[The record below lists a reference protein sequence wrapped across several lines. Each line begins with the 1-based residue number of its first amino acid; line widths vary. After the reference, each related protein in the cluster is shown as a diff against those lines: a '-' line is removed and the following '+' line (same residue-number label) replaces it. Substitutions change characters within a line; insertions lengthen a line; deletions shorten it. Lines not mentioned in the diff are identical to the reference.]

1 MRDAAVLN
9 AVEGELRKQS
19 MCTST
24 LQAASALLDLCAPS
38 HASSAESVLRVAAP
52 PAAQP
57 TRAVV
62 VRKGNPLMHNQ
73 QTTQHQQSWQ
83 NSLQDKHQRWQQALR
98 ESLSY
103 ASPATVELIAPAT
116 ALGPLEAA
124 LLLSRLS
131 PLEVSLLDAPV
142 RYHVLGFR
150 RRAAALLWSNPKL
163 QSAIQKSR
171 LQPRAHAGIARVR

>member
-1 MRDAAVLN
+1 
-9 AVEGELRKQS
+9 
-19 MCTST
+19 
-24 LQAASALLDLCAPS
+24 
-38 HASSAESVLRVAAP
+38 
-52 PAAQP
+52 
-57 TRAVV
+57 
-62 VRKGNPLMHNQ
+62 MHHK

-83 NSLQDKHQRWQQALR
+83 NSLQGKHQRWQHALR
-98 ESLSY
+98 EALAY

-150 RRAAALLWSNPKL
+150 RRAAALLWANPAV
-163 QSAIQKSR
+163 QGAIQKSR
-171 LQPRAHAGIARVR
+171 LHPRSS